1 MMRLTVNTF
10 LTLDGVMQAPGA
22 ADEDP
27 SGGFTAGGWQVPYTA
42 DEDFGEIVTSWLE
55 SPHTALLGRTTFE
68 MFRAFWP
75 QVDDRDPVARAIN
88 HGRRYV
94 VAHAGYEPDWGE
106 TTVIDSADPLPEIAR
121 LKAEG
126 EGELKVSGSAQL
138 AAALHEAGMID
149 EYHLIVFP
157 VVVGGGKRLFADGS
171 PPCGFAVRSTRT
183 TASGAV
189 HLVLTPE
196 PFRSGGYAVEDGHE
210 VTRLE

>member
-1 MMRLTVNTF
+1 M
-10 LTLDGVMQAPGA
+10 
-22 ADEDP
+22 
-27 SGGFTAGGWQVPYTA
+27 
-42 DEDFGEIVTSWLE
+42 
-55 SPHTALLGRTTFE
+55 
-68 MFRAFWP
+68 
-75 QVDDRDPVARAIN
+75 
-88 HGRRYV
+88 

-106 TTVIDSADPLPEIAR
+106 TTVIDSADPLPAIAR

-157 VVVGGGKRLFADGS
+157 VAVGGGKRLFADGS
-171 PPCGFAVRSTRT
+171 PPSGFAVRSTRT

-196 PFRSGGYAVEDGHE
+196 PFRSGEYTIEDGHE
-210 VTRLE
+210 VTVLE

>member
-1 MMRLTVNTF
+1 MMILTVNTF

-42 DEDFGEIVTSWLE
+42 DADFGEIVTSWLE
-55 SPHTALLGRTTFE
+55 TPHTALLGRTTFE

-75 QVDDRDPVARAIN
+75 QVDDSDPVARAIN
-88 HGRRYV
+88 HSRRYV

-106 TTVIDSADPLPEIAR
+106 TTVIDSADPLPAIAR

-171 PPCGFAVRSTRT
+171 PPRGFAVRSTRT

-189 HLVLTPE
+189 HLVLAPE
-196 PFRSGGYAVEDGHE
+196 PFRTGEYAVEDGQE

>member
-1 MMRLTVNTF
+1 MKLTVNTF
-10 LTLDGVMQAPGA
+10 LTLDGVMQAPGG
-22 ADEDP
+22 ADEDT
-27 SGGFTAGGWQVPYTA
+27 SGGFTAGGWQAPYTA
-42 DEDFGEIVTSWLE
+42 DADFGEIVTGWLRT
-55 SPHTALLGRTTFE
+55 PHTALLGRTTFE

-75 QVDDRDPVARAIN
+75 QVDDSDPVASAIN

-94 VAHAGYEPDWGE
+94 VAHAGYEPDWDGS
-106 TTVIDSADPLPEIAR
+106 TVIDSADPLPAIAR

-149 EYHLIVFP
+149 EYQLLIFP

-171 PPCGFAVRSTRT
+171 LPRGFQVHRTCT

-189 HLVLTPE
+189 LLVLTPE
-196 PFRSGGYAVEDGHE
+196 PFRSGDYAVEDGQE
-210 VTRLE
+210 VTRMR